1 MLSVSRLLYE
11 KNNMNMG
18 KMAAA
23 VRDAKLEYLNA
34 VAIINQAAAMAKAMG
49 QARANDNPK
58 NVATPLPPLNL
69 NQTG

>member
-1 MLSVSRLLYE
+1 
-11 KNNMNMG
+11 MNMG

-34 VAIINQAAAMAKAMG
+34 VAIINQAAPMAKAIG

-69 NQTG
+69 NQMG